1 MVTKGED
8 NFIDTLHREVKIQC
22 SKPKNRNVGQY
33 FIQIPKD
40 IVIELNIE
48 KGDKVVIDVPLKDKT
63 KYSIRLKKLK

>member
-8 NFIDTLHREVKIQC
+8 NFIDTLHKEVNVQC
-22 SKPKNRNVGQY
+22 SKPKDRSVGQY
-33 FIQIPKD
+33 FIQIPKE
-40 IVIELNIE
+40 IVRELNIE